1 MILSMINTICLL
13 IILGAAIYMFLN
25 YVQVKADLQK
35 LAKIYVPNTS
45 EGIKLIELDVKL
57 VKTVSPFDM
66 NAKPPAPTTTLPSPT
81 PQK

>member
-13 IILGAAIYMFLN
+13 IILCVAIYMFLN
-25 YVQVKADLQK
+25 YVQVKENLQK
-35 LAKIYVPNTS
+35 LAKVYVPNTS

-57 VKTVSPFDM
+57 VKTVRPFDM
-66 NAKPPAPTTTLPSPT
+66 NAKPPTPT